1 MDPTASW
8 ALPRLAFS
16 GLTPESHD
24 QATAHLC
31 DGDELCQGL
40 ALEDPQGDLLLQG
53 EELSLRCGSCRRII
67 QHLMDKLGDQP
78 DENTVIEAA
87 SKVCGKMGLL
97 KGLCKS
103 IMKKFLRTIAADIT
117 AGKTSRVICVDIK
130 MCKSKPGM
138 CIGNSRDSFP
148 DSLPVKGKLL
158 TA

>member
-1 MDPTASW
+1 MTSWVVLLIASVLLV
-8 ALPRLAFS
+8 APGLAFS

-40 ALEDPQGDLLLQG
+40 DPEHPQGDLLLQG
-53 EELSLRCGSCRRII
+53 EELSLLCDRCQKII

-87 SKVCGKMGLL
+87 SKVCSKMGLL

-103 IMKKFLRTIAADIT
+103 IMKRFLRRIAADIT
-117 AGKTSRVICVDIK
+117 AGKTSRVVCVDIK
-130 MCKSKPGM
+130 MCKSKPVGF
-138 CIGNSRDSFP
+138 I
-148 DSLPVKGKLL
+148 
-158 TA
+158 

>member
-1 MDPTASW
+1 MTSWVVLLIASVLLV
-8 ALPRLAFS
+8 APGLAFS

-40 ALEDPQGDLLLQG
+40 HPEHPQGDLLLQG
-53 EELSLRCGSCRRII
+53 EELSLLCDRCQKII

-87 SKVCGKMGLL
+87 SKVCSKMGLL

-103 IMKKFLRTIAADIT
+103 IMKRFLRRIAADIT
-117 AGKTSRVICVDIK
+117 AGKTSRVVCVDIK
-130 MCKSKPGM
+130 VCKSKPVGF
-138 CIGNSRDSFP
+138 I
-148 DSLPVKGKLL
+148 
-158 TA
+158 

>member
-1 MDPTASW
+1 MG
-8 ALPRLAFS
+8 LAFS

-78 DENTVIEAA
+78 DENTVIEEA
-87 SKVCGKMGLL
+87 SKVCSKMRLL

-103 IMKKFLRTIAADIT
+103 IMKKFLRTIAEDIV
-117 AGKTSRVICVDIK
+117 AGKTSQVICVDIK
-130 MCKSKPGM
+130 MCKSKPVGF
-138 CIGNSRDSFP
+138 I
-148 DSLPVKGKLL
+148 
-158 TA
+158 